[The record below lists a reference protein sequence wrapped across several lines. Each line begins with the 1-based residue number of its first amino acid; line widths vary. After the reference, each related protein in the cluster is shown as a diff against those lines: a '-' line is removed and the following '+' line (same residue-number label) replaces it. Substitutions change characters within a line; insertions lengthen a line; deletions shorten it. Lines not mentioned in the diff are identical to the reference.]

1 MPVLIAIEKD
11 IPALVKLMDSAYRGE
26 GSKQGWTNEAD
37 LFIGEKRT
45 NEEEVEKLMKKTGAV
60 FLKHENDNGDID
72 GCVFLLN
79 KNGRVYLGMFSV
91 SPNAQGTGIG
101 KKLLAAADDFAKE
114 QNAGSI
120 YMNVISIRT
129 DLIAWYEKHG
139 YKKTGEVIPFPVD
152 ERFGIPT
159 RPLELVILEK
169 IFK

>member
-1 MPVLIAIEKD
+1 MPVLTATEKD
-11 IPALVKLMDSAYRGE
+11 IPSLVILLDSAYRGE

-45 NEEEVEKLMKKTGAV
+45 NEEEIRKLMNKPGAV
-60 FLKHENDNGDID
+60 FLKHENESGQID

-79 KNGRVYLGMFSV
+79 KKGRVYLGMFSV
-91 SPNAQGTGIG
+91 SPKAQGTGIG
-101 KKLLAAADDFAKE
+101 KKILSAADDFAKE

-129 DLIAWYEKHG
+129 DLLAWYERHG
-139 YKKTGEVIPFPVD
+139 YKKTGGVIPFPVD

-169 IFK
+169 MIQ